1 MRLRILFD
9 FLWVLLISGIWLT
22 ALGLVWISVTKT
34 QLGYEIH
41 RLKRQQDMLLERN
54 LRLKCEIAA
63 LYDLDKSRHFAQQSG
78 MKLIDPG
85 TIEIVAK
92 EQPK

>member
-1 MRLRILFD
+1 MRPRILID
-9 FLWVLLISGIWLT
+9 ILWALLITGIWLT

-41 RLKRQQDMLLERN
+41 RLKSQQDVLLERN

-63 LYDLDKSRHFAQQSG
+63 LYDLDKSRRFARQTG
-78 MKLIDPG
+78 MELIDPG
-85 TIEIVAK
+85 TVEIVAK